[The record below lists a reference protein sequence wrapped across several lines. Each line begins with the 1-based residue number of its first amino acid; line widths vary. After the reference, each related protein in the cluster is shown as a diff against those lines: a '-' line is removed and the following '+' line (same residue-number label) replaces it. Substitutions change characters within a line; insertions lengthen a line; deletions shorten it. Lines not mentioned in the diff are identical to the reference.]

1 MHEIFNEQEYNILSI
16 MLAKLFFVYIIY
28 FMQALPSGEEGKQV
42 SIGKSGD
49 HRHLNRFKNVTA
61 CTYYM
66 LLLTL
71 ASFPGQATNS
81 QLFPLK
87 SFLCILKNWEGGFGD
102 ES

>member
-1 MHEIFNEQEYNILSI
+1 MKLSMNKNIVFHRND

-61 CTYYM
+61 CTCYILILM
-66 LLLTL
+66 L
-71 ASFPGQATNS
+71 ASFPRPAH
-81 QLFPLK
+81 
-87 SFLCILKNWEGGFGD
+87 
-102 ES
+102 